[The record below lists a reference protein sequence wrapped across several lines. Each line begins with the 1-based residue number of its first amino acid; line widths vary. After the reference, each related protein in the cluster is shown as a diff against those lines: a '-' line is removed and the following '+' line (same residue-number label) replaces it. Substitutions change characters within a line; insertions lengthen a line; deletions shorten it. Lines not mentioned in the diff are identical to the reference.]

1 MIYYHC
7 TLLYFF
13 LLLLVILPM
22 NGNMNDW
29 VNLSKENRSSFISEQ
44 PLSIIFKFT
53 NNNSIQKFSNLTKKI
68 EEQTNTL
75 PSTIPIGL
83 LFSPNS
89 TEEFSIHI
97 YYEDINKSILHK
109 HLKENSTELIISE
122 IIDIYHTVNIHY
134 IIPEEIHLFS
144 PSSFNQ
150 NKYGL
155 IIFSDNLKENH
166 ILFHQNIS
174 YQIKEV
180 FDVYASSIDN
190 YNKLIPLF
198 NVSSS
203 ISFESTNED
212 SSEYI
217 ALSYNPSTQDSIV
230 IHFNGNYINLFDV
243 IMLYSFPNTINFNNP
258 KQSNVINALKQSS
271 WGENFILIYSKEK
284 DGEEVLAQFDEIAE
298 IFHMKHSI
306 PVWFGYLNIDVF
318 PDEKDNQDLTTPI
331 CFLYETFLD
340 NDIESQYTHNITFEE
355 LYYALYLHNKNDV
368 EEENENNTS
377 ENPTEEEVEEEGSRL
392 KSLYE
397 VNDEKDLYQYDHFIL
412 FIYDEN
418 KESSF
423 KYHKFIFMLERFHYL
438 LNEEDYPIFSITKQQ
453 TKGKDLIHISG
464 IKDMKIVLFSK
475 DKKEDAFSYSLYEKG
490 PSISLFCDFFNTV
503 YETEFSVSEKEVLRY
518 YDEMVKNDEHYEK
531 VMEESSKKID
541 YLKRDYEDDD
551 EVLIDEGDDEEDVN
565 YADL

>member
-83 LFSPNS
+83 LFNPNS

-355 LYYALYLHNKNDV
+355 LYYALCLR
-368 EEENENNTS
+368 NENNTS

-397 VNDEKDLYQYDHFIL
+397 VNNEKDLYQYDHFVL

-551 EVLIDEGDDEEDVN
+551 EVLIDEGDDDDDDEGDDEEDVN